1 MLPKSVAS
9 ALARLD
15 AGPKRT
21 VPARSMGGSYQS
33 WEAVNKHSS
42 SHDAGDQV
50 ARALGFSPVLTRE
63 DAERWGLPFCHDH
76 TGHGRGFP
84 VVDAVHTTGKK
95 KNIRIPISF
104 KCITRENVDD
114 ATSATV
120 TTVAEKNRQ
129 VFLDFLRTRGILVAV
144 RGYRDKEGKMQIPAG
159 NLHLTQVIDL
169 RARFSGS
176 IPVSGGNG
184 FTRGKTLAW
193 YKLVNRPEQGGEYFE
208 FSTRIDPRAWKER
221 TLDELKCEIERVWFS
236 FSL

>member
-1 MLPKSVAS
+1 MLPRNI
-9 ALARLD
+9 ALALD
-15 AGPKRT
+15 RIDTGPRRN
-21 VPARSMGGSYQS
+21 VPARSMGGSFQP
-33 WEAVNKHSS
+33 WGEVNKHSS

-95 KNIRIPISF
+95 NLRIPISF

-129 VFLDFLRTRGILVAV
+129 VFLDFLRSRGILVAV
-144 RGYRDKEGKMQIPAG
+144 RGYRDKEGKMQLPAG
-159 NLHLTQVIDL
+159 KVHLTQVIDL
-169 RARFSGS
+169 RARFFGS
-176 IPVSGGNG
+176 IPLSNG
-184 FTRGKTLAW
+184 EGFARGKTLAW
-193 YKLVNRPEQGGEYFE
+193 YKLVTRPNQGGEYFE

-221 TLDELKCEIERVWFS
+221 TLDELRSEIERVWFS